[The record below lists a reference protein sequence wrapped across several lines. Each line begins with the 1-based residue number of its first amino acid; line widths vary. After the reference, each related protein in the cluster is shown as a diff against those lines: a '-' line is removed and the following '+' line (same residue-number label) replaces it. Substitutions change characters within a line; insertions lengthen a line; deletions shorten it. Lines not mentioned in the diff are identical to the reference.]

1 MRPINNSNPSAL
13 LSKNAVSCLVGC
25 LALLALATPSSA
37 QAQFTD
43 LTVTNSLTLRATPQ
57 AALSM
62 EMTAAGGLRLG
73 NGTGTGSTFNLGG
86 NIGTL
91 LLWDQTRGTFR
102 AGHFAAWEMDP
113 PSIGWSSVAF
123 GIHCVASGDN
133 SFAAGGGSLASGSG
147 SFAVGNGN
155 VAAEWGSVALGS
167 NSVASA
173 YGSVAIGN
181 WNFATG
187 AAATA
192 MGFMSTAS
200 GEASAALG
208 CKTRAESFASFVIG
222 QFNVGGHSA
231 GGNEYWVLADP
242 VFEIG
247 IGDDDGVSGPNY
259 RNAMTVYKNGRVII
273 HQVQGDILM
282 GEFGN

>member
-1 MRPINNSNPSAL
+1 
-13 LSKNAVSCLVGC
+13 
-25 LALLALATPSSA
+25 
-37 QAQFTD
+37 
-43 LTVTNSLTLRATPQ
+43 
-57 AALSM
+57 M

-86 NIGTL
+86 NMGTL

-133 SFAAGGGSLASGSG
+133 SFAAGGGSLASGTG
-147 SFAVGNGN
+147 SFAVGHGN

-200 GEASAALG
+200 GKASAALG
-208 CKTRAESFASFVIG
+208 FNTRAESFASFVIG

-231 GGNEYWVLADP
+231 GGNESWVLADP